1 MPPRPSPC
9 RGWAGSSS
17 PSHQRGIRL
26 ARAVAALGVFPGHDA
41 ETVVSALA
49 TVWPDR
55 HQQVW
60 PLHTVARDCSQD
72 PVSDI
77 TLSPPN

>member
-49 TVWPDR
+49 TVLARSAPAG
-55 HQQVW
+55 
-60 PLHTVARDCSQD
+60 VAPAHSGQRLQSRSC
-72 PVSDI
+72 I
-77 TLSPPN
+77 